1 MKLAI
6 TIGLCVL
13 AFVVGRQ
20 WPGREPAPTSAA
32 PASAAETGAR
42 STPSARAS
50 VRSRGVDRV
59 TPARDERATIP
70 TDRYDTAYLEA
81 WRQDRA
87 GAGRA
92 KVAVLETLEVRR
104 RAHDPALRACLETAG
119 IHGLVKLRFSVT
131 VESTPAE
138 LRVGAAS
145 LIEVVEG
152 QPVPTPPAAVSSASW
167 PATTSCRATKPAIF
181 SMATRAAST
190 TSRRSSCA
198 DQSSIDS

>member
-152 QPVPTPPAAVSSASW
+152 QPVPDAAGSCLERELAGDDVVPRDEAGDFLDGYAGGIDYVASFLM
-167 PATTSCRATKPAIF
+167 R
-181 SMATRAAST
+181 
-190 TSRRSSCA
+190 
-198 DQSSIDS
+198 